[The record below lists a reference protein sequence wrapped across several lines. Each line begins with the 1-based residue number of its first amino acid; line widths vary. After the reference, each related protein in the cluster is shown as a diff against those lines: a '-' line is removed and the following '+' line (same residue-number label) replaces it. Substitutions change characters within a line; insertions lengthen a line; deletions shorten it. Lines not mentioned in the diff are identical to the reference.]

1 MNFTPIEKREERKPR
16 ARERERERERGRAG
30 GREERRGDGDLSL
43 VRGKKGGPF
52 KRGTDRLVKFLL

>member
-1 MNFTPIEKREERKPR
+1 LRREKKENRE
-16 ARERERERERGRAG
+16 RERERERERGRAG